1 MTFFNWSG
9 GDGEAI
15 VSGYFWIYVVVTVV
29 FTLLTLGLWYYF
41 NILRQ
46 SYRFQKSVKNC
57 FELSR
62 VV

>member
-46 SYRFQKSVKNC
+46 SYRF
-57 FELSR
+57 
-62 VV
+62 